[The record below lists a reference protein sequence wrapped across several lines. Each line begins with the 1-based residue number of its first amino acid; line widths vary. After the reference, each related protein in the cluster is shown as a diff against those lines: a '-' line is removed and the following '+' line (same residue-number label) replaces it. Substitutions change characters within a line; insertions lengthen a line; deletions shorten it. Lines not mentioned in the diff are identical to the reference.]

1 MAMGGSGRT
10 ARSRVVDLG
19 QPVAGW
25 TGAAAPVRHVMIGH
39 HCRLEPLRMDHAAGL
54 YAAFG
59 TDRDDVIWDYLP
71 YGPFDDITA
80 FEAFLDASCLG
91 VDPMFHTIIDL
102 ASDRPVGMASYLR
115 PDPANGVIEVG
126 HINFS
131 PLMQRRPMATES
143 MYLMMRRVFVDWGY
157 RRYEWKCNN
166 LNAGSKAAAIR
177 LGFSHEG
184 LFRQAA
190 VVKGHNRDT
199 AWFSILDSEWPV
211 AAAAFEAW
219 LAPDNFDA
227 EGRQRRGLADIRHS
241 LDADMSGPSKCGPSK
256 SGPS

>member
-143 MYLMMRRVFVDWGY
+143 MYLMMRRVF
-157 RRYEWKCNN
+157 R
-166 LNAGSKAAAIR
+166 
-177 LGFSHEG
+177 
-184 LFRQAA
+184 
-190 VVKGHNRDT
+190 
-199 AWFSILDSEWPV
+199 
-211 AAAAFEAW
+211 
-219 LAPDNFDA
+219 
-227 EGRQRRGLADIRHS
+227 
-241 LDADMSGPSKCGPSK
+241 
-256 SGPS
+256 